1 MSEITYQWMMKLQYL
16 ILVVIA
22 GLVLS
27 SCANQK
33 ETMVVPTTDQTVH
46 TRDELK
52 KTGETQTGPALE
64 KVDPAVQTSGH
75 P

>member
-1 MSEITYQWMMKLQYL
+1 MMKLQYL

-22 GLVLS
+22 GLALS

-33 ETMVVPTTDQTVH
+33 ETMVVTTNDQTETRAH

-64 KVDPAVQTSGH
+64 KADAAVQGSGH

>member
-1 MSEITYQWMMKLQYL
+1 MMKFQYL

-22 GLVLS
+22 GLALS

-33 ETMVVPTTDQTVH
+33 ETMVVTTTDPTVH

-64 KVDPAVQTSGH
+64 KADPAVQTSGH